1 MFEGLTSRFEGIL
14 RRARSRGRLGPE
26 DVEDLLREIRLA
38 LLEADVHLDVVKVF
52 LERIRERALGAELS
66 GVLNPGQQVVKIVLE
81 ELTLI
86 LGGETMRFTY
96 ASKPPTVVLL
106 AGLQGSGKTTTAA
119 KLARWFKTRGRNP
132 MLVGADLQRPAAV
145 AQLETLGERI
155 GVPVFSQPTDP
166 IAVSEAGLAEA
177 ARLGRDVVIFDTAGR
192 LAIDDDLMDEVGGI
206 SSAVQPD
213 HTLLVVDS
221 MMGQDAV
228 NVAVAFHERLSLD
241 AVVLTKLDGDA
252 RGGAALSV
260 REVVGCPI
268 AFAST
273 GEGLEDLD
281 VFHPDRMASRILGMG
296 DVETLIE
303 QVETTYDREQA
314 EEATARM
321 LEGRFTL
328 DDFLDQ
334 VQQLRKMGPL
344 SSVMKMVPGMSQQMG
359 DVDEAL
365 DEGRVDR
372 LEGMINSM
380 TPAERID
387 PGLIDGSRRARIAA
401 GSGTQP
407 SDVTQLVKQF
417 REMRKM
423 MKKMG
428 GKAPGGRSSNR
439 RGKGRKSRGSGP
451 ARPPAPDKPA
461 KPGLSLPGLGG
472 AVEGSGTDRLGSWPI
487 D

>member
-1 MFEGLTSRFEGIL
+1 VFEGLTSRFEGIL
-14 RRARSRGRLGPE
+14 RRARSRGRLGPKE
-26 DVEDLLREIRLA
+26 VEDLLREIRLA
-38 LLEADVHLDVVKVF
+38 LLEADVHLDVVRIF
-52 LERIRERALGAELS
+52 LERIRERALGTELS

-86 LGGETMRFTY
+86 LGGETMKFTY
-96 ASKPPTVVLL
+96 AAKPPTVVLL

-119 KLARWFKTRGRNP
+119 KLARWFKSRGRNP
-132 MLVGADLQRPAAV
+132 MLVGVDLQRPAAV

-155 GVPVFSQPTDP
+155 GVPVFSRPTDP
-166 IAVSEAGLAEA
+166 VAVVVAGRAEA
-177 ARLGRDVVIFDTAGR
+177 SRLGRDVVILDTAGR
-192 LAIDDDLMDEVGGI
+192 LAIDDELMEEISGI
-206 SSAVQPD
+206 SAAVQPD

-228 NVAVAFHERLSLD
+228 NVATAFHERLNLD
-241 AVVLTKLDGDA
+241 AVVLSKLDGDA

-273 GEGLEDLD
+273 GEGLSDLD
-281 VFHPDRMASRILGMG
+281 LFHPHRMASRILGMG

-314 EEATARM
+314 ENAAARM

-328 DDFLDQ
+328 DDFLEQ
-334 VQQLRKMGPL
+334 IHQLRRMGPL
-344 SSVMKMVPGMSQQMG
+344 SSVMKMVPGMSQQMAG
-359 DVDEAL
+359 VDEAL
-365 DEGRVDR
+365 DEGRIDR
-372 LEGMINSM
+372 LEGIINSM

-387 PGLIDGSRRARIAA
+387 PGLIDGSRRLRIAT

-407 SDVTQLVKQF
+407 SDVTQLVRQF
-417 REMRKM
+417 REMHKM

-428 GKAPGGRSSNR
+428 GRGPGGRSSKR
-439 RGKGRKSRGSGP
+439 RGKGRRGG
-451 ARPPAPDKPA
+451 RPPMAEPTGSDRSVTK
-461 KPGLSLPGLGG
+461 GLSLPGLGD
-472 AVEGSGTDRLGSWPI
+472 ATEGTGPDLPGPWPL

>member
-314 EEATARM
+314 RM